1 MSKHEAEISPS
12 AMLYRTVAIKKDNI
26 PNSMLSR
33 RPTPYYFDY
42 TVVLHS
48 HPSAIKTFISLNCSH
63 YNRPDRIRQGLLSI
77 FYQNGVW
84 FLCNCVSS
92 GMVSCKFSCIL
103 QTKITNSFPF
113 IPLVCRTA
121 DPQFSSHRIPVQT
134 LPQSRIPALQMQGF
148 FHLLPAY
155 TFIYPFLNFRHTE
168 FDRLCDF
175 FN

>member
-77 FYQNGVW
+77 FYQNRVW

-92 GMVSCKFSCIL
+92 GMVSEKFSYIL
-103 QTKITNSFPF
+103 CHLRQLLHNF
-113 IPLVCRTA
+113 
-121 DPQFSSHRIPVQT
+121 T
-134 LPQSRIPALQMQGF
+134 LPQSRITCFTNAGVLSSTARLH
-148 FHLLPAY
+148 FHLSISEFPA
-155 TFIYPFLNFRHTE
+155 H
-168 FDRLCDF
+168 
-175 FN
+175 

>member
-77 FYQNGVW
+77 FYQNRVW

-92 GMVSCKFSCIL
+92 GMVSEKFSCIYCKL
-103 QTKITNSFPF
+103 RLPTAYCSAQWKHGTCLIRLNRKGCEKHVYVFHILFSF
-113 IPLVCRTA
+113 TA
-121 DPQFSSHRIPVQT
+121 PTYPK
-134 LPQSRIPALQMQGF
+134 
-148 FHLLPAY
+148 LL
-155 TFIYPFLNFRHTE
+155 IL
-168 FDRLCDF
+168 
-175 FN
+175 

>member
-33 RPTPYYFDY
+33 RPTPYNFDY

-77 FYQNGVW
+77 FYQNRVW

-92 GMVSCKFSCIL
+92 GMVSVKFSYIL
-103 QTKITNSFPF
+103 QATPPHCLLLCAMEADGWTCLYQEQESREKYSYRVSASITAYAPH
-113 IPLVCRTA
+113 
-121 DPQFSSHRIPVQT
+121 SHMR
-134 LPQSRIPALQMQGF
+134 
-148 FHLLPAY
+148 
-155 TFIYPFLNFRHTE
+155 
-168 FDRLCDF
+168 DRS
-175 FN
+175 

>member
-12 AMLYRTVAIKKDNI
+12 AMLYRTAAIKKDNI

-77 FYQNGVW
+77 FYQNRVW

-103 QTKITNSFPF
+103 QTYRKTNKNH
-113 IPLVCRTA
+113 
-121 DPQFSSHRIPVQT
+121 QFLSVHTIG
-134 LPQSRIPALQMQGF
+134 LPDS
-148 FHLLPAY
+148 
-155 TFIYPFLNFRHTE
+155 
-168 FDRLCDF
+168 
-175 FN
+175 

>member
-77 FYQNGVW
+77 FYQNRVW

-92 GMVSCKFSCIL
+92 GMVSQKFSYIL
-103 QTKITNSFPF
+103 QATPTHCLLLCAIEARDLPDSRQADIRNPLRYLLITECCFAAYQEWLA
-113 IPLVCRTA
+113 PLLIQA
-121 DPQFSSHRIPVQT
+121 SPKP
-134 LPQSRIPALQMQGF
+134 LPIRNRGLA
-148 FHLLPAY
+148 
-155 TFIYPFLNFRHTE
+155 
-168 FDRLCDF
+168 
-175 FN
+175 

>member
-77 FYQNGVW
+77 FYQNRLW
-84 FLCNCVSS
+84 FLCNYVSS
-92 GMVSCKFSCIL
+92 GMISEKFSYIL
-103 QTKITNSFPF
+103 CHLRQLLHNF
-113 IPLVCRTA
+113 
-121 DPQFSSHRIPVQT
+121 T
-134 LPQSRIPALQMQGF
+134 LPQSCITCFTNAGALSSTARLH
-148 FHLLPAY
+148 FHLSISEFPA
-155 TFIYPFLNFRHTE
+155 H
-168 FDRLCDF
+168 
-175 FN
+175 

>member
-1 MSKHEAEISPS
+1 MSKHEAEISPP
-12 AMLYRTVAIKKDNI
+12 AMLYRTAAIKKDNI

-77 FYQNGVW
+77 FYQNRVW

-103 QTKITNSFPF
+103 CHLRQLLHNF
-113 IPLVCRTA
+113 
-121 DPQFSSHRIPVQT
+121 T
-134 LPQSRIPALQMQGF
+134 LPQSRITCFTNAGALSSTARLH
-148 FHLLPAY
+148 FHLSISEFPA
-155 TFIYPFLNFRHTE
+155 H
-168 FDRLCDF
+168 
-175 FN
+175 

>member
-1 MSKHEAEISPS
+1 MSKYEAEISPS

-92 GMVSCKFSCIL
+92 GMVSEKFSYIL
-103 QTKITNSFPF
+103 QTYRKTNKNH
-113 IPLVCRTA
+113 
-121 DPQFSSHRIPVQT
+121 QFLSVHTIG
-134 LPQSRIPALQMQGF
+134 LPDS
-148 FHLLPAY
+148 
-155 TFIYPFLNFRHTE
+155 
-168 FDRLCDF
+168 
-175 FN
+175 

>member
-1 MSKHEAEISPS
+1 MSKHEAEILPS
-12 AMLYRTVAIKKDNI
+12 AMLYRTAAIKKDNI

-77 FYQNGVW
+77 FYQNRVW

-103 QTKITNSFPF
+103 CHLRQLLHNF
-113 IPLVCRTA
+113 
-121 DPQFSSHRIPVQT
+121 T
-134 LPQSRIPALQMQGF
+134 LPQSRITCFINARAPSTARLH
-148 FHLLPAY
+148 FHLSISEFPA
-155 TFIYPFLNFRHTE
+155 H
-168 FDRLCDF
+168 
-175 FN
+175 